1 MDSPVRFGMVGGGE
15 GAFIGAVHRAAAR
28 LDRECELVC
37 GAFASD
43 PDRSRLSGRALGLE
57 PSRCYPDF
65 RTMMREEASRPAETR
80 MQFVA
85 IVTPNHLHLP
95 VALEALQH
103 GFHVLSDKPATVS
116 LAQCLRLRDEVCS
129 TGLLYALT
137 HPYAAYP
144 LVREASARVAA
155 GELGE
160 IRKVVV
166 QYTQGWLAT
175 PLERAGNKQAGWRA
189 DPAQAG
195 PSGCFGDIG
204 VHAFNLA
211 ERVTGLKVAALCCQ
225 LHRTVPGR
233 LLDDDGAAFLRF
245 DNNAHGVL
253 LASQISVGE
262 ENDLVLRVYGEKA
275 GLEWRQEEPN
285 TLWLKYHDRPTER
298 LRAGTA
304 YLGRA
309 AAAGARL
316 PAGHPEG
323 YIEAFANLY
332 REFAG
337 AVRAW
342 TPQAGRAHGLPGIDD
357 ALRGMAFV
365 EAAVAA
371 SDSAQKWHALP
382 DPR

>member
-15 GAFIGAVHRAAAR
+15 GAFIGAVHQRAAR

-43 PDRSRLSGRALGLE
+43 PDRSRLSGRALGLD
-57 PSRCYPDF
+57 PARCYPDYT
-65 RTMMREEASRPAETR
+65 TMMREEAARPADTR

-95 VALEALQH
+95 VALEALRH

-116 LAQCLRLRDEVCS
+116 LAECLRLRDEVHA

-160 IRKVVV
+160 IRRVVV
-166 QYTQGWLAT
+166 EYAQGWLAT
-175 PLERAGNKQAGWRA
+175 PLEHAGHKQAGWRV
-189 DPAQAG
+189 DPTKAG

-225 LHRTVPGR
+225 LHRTVQGR
-233 LLDDDGAAFLRF
+233 TLDDDGAALLRF

-262 ENDLVLRVYGEKA
+262 ENDLVLRVYGEKG
-275 GLEWRQEEPN
+275 GLEWRQEEPC

-298 LRAGTA
+298 LRAGNA
-304 YLGRA
+304 YIGRA
-309 AAAGARL
+309 AAAGVRL

-332 REFAG
+332 REFAA

-342 TPQAGRAHGLPGIDD
+342 APGRASTHELPGIAD
-357 ALRGMAFV
+357 ALRGMAFI
-365 EAAVAA
+365 EAAIAA
-371 SDSAQKWHALP
+371 SDSAQKWHPLP
-382 DPR
+382 DPQ